1 MKVILQINLIGWGSQ
16 RRPYWYTTLNP
27 VRNFVALVPVW
38 WMVGFIWTRDIN
50 WQCPGKKLCNT
61 RTSTIRLQFSLIW
74 NHWGGGSTVYWFPRW
89 RDGWIERIDECF
101 TGNGSLLLIAV
112 FHLASGSCGFFTS
125 QRWWNG
131 QYYVRHWFMTS
142 VTIGVQIEEEM
153 HLGSKL
159 KAYLEK
165 AKTKDKQ
172 SRKKKACCE
181 ARSVKTRECL
191 MWTDVSK
198 GQHAFLLLC
207 DQRLLLHRIISL
219 FPLGND
225 VWQSELSAVTHT
237 FFSLWHT
244 KILNACCSRYQ
255 SWKSIVWSCIYVDL
269 SLQLWKGLIVCVS
282 CMS

>member
-1 MKVILQINLIGWGSQ
+1 
-16 RRPYWYTTLNP
+16 
-27 VRNFVALVPVW
+27 
-38 WMVGFIWTRDIN
+38 
-50 WQCPGKKLCNT
+50 
-61 RTSTIRLQFSLIW
+61 
-74 NHWGGGSTVYWFPRW
+74 
-89 RDGWIERIDECF
+89 
-101 TGNGSLLLIAV
+101 
-112 FHLASGSCGFFTS
+112 
-125 QRWWNG
+125 
-131 QYYVRHWFMTS
+131 MTS

-159 KAYLEK
+159 KAYVEK

-172 SRKKKACCE
+172 SRKKKPCCE

-225 VWQSELSAVTHT
+225 VWQSELSAVTHA

-255 SWKSIVWSCIYVDL
+255 S
-269 SLQLWKGLIVCVS
+269 
-282 CMS
+282 